1 MSAQLTLDLFNG
13 RERERERESVLV
25 VCQLKAKKCENVN
38 IANFNNVHIAIS

>member
-13 RERERERESVLV
+13 RERECVCVLV

>member
-13 RERERERESVLV
+13 RERECVLV